1 MGKFSIKDL
10 EHLSGIKAHTLRIW
24 EKRYQLFEPE
34 RTKTNIRYYTDED
47 LKKLLNV
54 TMLSNHGTKIS
65 KIVKMGDQELRE
77 AAKNVSLEGAEN
89 QHRIDELIVPM
100 LSFNELEFN
109 LLYEKNLEELG
120 TEKTLTE
127 VIYPFLQKVGALW
140 LSNEVEPTQEHFVS
154 SLIRQKLSVAID
166 QLPAPKRKAKKVVLF
181 LPEGEYHEL
190 ALLFFS
196 YMYKKRGVQT
206 FYFGQSVPL
215 SNIVQFSEEIEV
227 DWALTYSL
235 IHSEDKVVEIVSE
248 LSQIKAK
255 KIFYVNKNYPDLADK
270 LEENSVEIIFDYHFA
285 LDLAK

>member
-127 VIYPFLQKVGALW
+127 VVYPFLQKVGALW

-215 SNIVQFSEEIEV
+215 SKVIQFSEEIEV